1 MKVTVTKYLNVRVGK
16 PSVNA
21 PCYQYLAP
29 GSELEVDGK
38 LYMGDK
44 YSGNDQWY
52 KDDGGNYYWS
62 GGVEA
67 IKKISEAPQS
77 DSDKYLKS
85 SVNYNIE
92 FEGLDNFRSNMGD
105 NVPVAVFDSGIFE
118 KHSDFPDKFIPD
130 FPSRDF
136 TSSSQ
141 GFSDVFGHGS
151 HVAGLIGAS
160 SSKGVTGIA
169 PKCKL
174 WNIKTIND
182 TGVSYGQFVANGID
196 ELIKSTVKLIN
207 LSLELSVTEFKNIE
221 SKFLDLKKKG
231 IIPVA
236 AAGENDSLLRYSYYP
251 GFDKNVISVGAISPD
266 FSLEQGQAFHESV
279 DYIIPMLPLRSCSTK
294 ENGFYS
300 SLSGSSMSSA
310 LVTGIV
316 ALILNKYANADISKI
331 KTELD
336 KISVPYKNNLDKKSL
351 KLIKP

>member
-1 MKVTVTKYLNVRVGK
+1 MKVTVTKYLNVRVGR
-16 PSVNA
+16 PSLEA

-38 LYMGDK
+38 HYTGDK
-44 YSGNDQWY
+44 YDGNDQWY
-52 KDDGGNYYWS
+52 KDAAANYYWS

-67 IKKISEAPQS
+67 IKNISEAIQS
-77 DSDKYLKS
+77 DSDKYLKNT
-85 SVNYNIE
+85 VNYNAE

-105 NVPVAVFDSGIFE
+105 SIPVAVFDSGIFE
-118 KHSDFPDKFIPD
+118 KHPDFPDQFIPD

-136 TSSSQ
+136 TNSSQ
-141 GFSDVFGHGS
+141 RFSDVFGHGS
-151 HVAGLIGAS
+151 HVAGLIGAR

-169 PKCKL
+169 PKCKI
-174 WNIKTIND
+174 WNIKAIND

-196 ELIKSTVKLIN
+196 ELTKRSVKLIN

-221 SKFLDLKKKG
+221 SKFEDLQKRG

-251 GFDKNVISVGAISPD
+251 AFDKNVISVGAISSD
-266 FSLEQGQAFHESV
+266 FNLEQGQAFHKSV
-279 DYIIPMLPLRSCSTK
+279 DYLIPMLPLRSCSTK

-310 LVTGIV
+310 LVTGII

-331 KTELD
+331 KSELD
-336 KISVPYKNNLDKKSL
+336 KISVPFKNNLDKTSL